1 MAYHINPR
9 SGEPGYCKATAGKC
23 PFASA
28 NDHYESKEDAR
39 KAYEATMN
47 ETMNPLAKEK
57 PATMIHLNVD
67 PNAKRENY
75 TYLAGGWDLPY
86 VVEEY
91 SLYANIDEESD
102 TADVVMFDEDGLPIV
117 HALVEPSDI
126 PKALDEIAFR
136 GAMYDRNE
144 KRVEEREIDDLYQSF
159 RKAGGN
165 SEADIQALRT
175 MFRVQKKTGST
186 DILFNSKGTRKGK
199 PFDLAERYGE
209 HAAKVARTVAEDLY

>member
-9 SGEPGYCKATAGKC
+9 SGEPGYCKATTGKC

-28 NDHYESKEDAR
+28 NDHFETKEAAR
-39 KAYEATMN
+39 KAYEEHMS

-57 PATMIHLNVD
+57 PVTVIHLNVD
-67 PNAKRENY
+67 PEAKRDDY

-102 TADVVMFDEDGLPIV
+102 TADLVVFDEDGLPIAR
-117 HALVEPSDI
+117 ALVEPSEI

-136 GAMYDRNE
+136 GAMNRRDEGLEE
-144 KRVEEREIDDLYQSF
+144 KEVAELYRSF

-165 SEADIQALRT
+165 SERDIQALRIMVRT
-175 MFRVQKKTGST
+175 QKRTGST
-186 DILFNSKGTRKGK
+186 DAVFAAKGTRKGK
-199 PFDLAERYGE
+199 PFDLAERYGP
-209 HAAKVARTVAEDLY
+209 HAEQVARTVAKDLY